1 MAERLN
7 RVGGDMPATN
17 GSLAP
22 VLGLPRALQC
32 GEVMQLT
39 SQVPQFSNEAV
50 VQGKVSLFQWGHQ
63 VGARPTSCLSE
74 AARPS
79 ADTRRQVP
87 HLHLPSFLQVDYTS
101 MNLGTLKDNG
111 ARTPRIVHND
121 RARMDPCGKVPG
133 APYLPGSETPP
144 DAAFPGALMLQSGDA
159 SLLLV
164 AAAEQANPAL
174 QSPHPPSPPAQYDA
188 VEGTKPSPHP
198 YTRMTST
205 GQRVGDLFPKQP
217 HRKEHVEGSTPRGT
231 HTRFA
236 TRVPGTLRASD
247 IDGAACASD
256 KHLGKFVRCTD
267 PVQPVYRLSAPRP
280 VPHDTPPFI
289 RDGIAPPPP
298 RTKWTRRVPHPVL
311 IGHAASLSQALEAY
325 VSKLF
330 ACAYSAASISVWSA
344 NPGDHLV
351 HPPPSY

>member
-1 MAERLN
+1 
-7 RVGGDMPATN
+7 MPATN

-205 GQRVGDLFPKQP
+205 GQRVGDSSRSSRTARSTSRGPRRAARTRASRRASP
-217 HRKEHVEGSTPRGT
+217 VRSAPATSTARRARRTSTSGSSCAARTLSNPCTASPRRAPCRTTPRPSS
-231 HTRFA
+231 A
-236 TRVPGTLRASD
+236 TVSPLPP
-247 IDGAACASD
+247 
-256 KHLGKFVRCTD
+256 LV
-267 PVQPVYRLSAPRP
+267 LS
-280 VPHDTPPFI
+280 
-289 RDGIAPPPP
+289 
-298 RTKWTRRVPHPVL
+298 
-311 IGHAASLSQALEAY
+311 GHVASLTPY
-325 VSKLF
+325 
-330 ACAYSAASISVWSA
+330 
-344 NPGDHLV
+344 
-351 HPPPSY
+351 